1 MVVLHIS
8 RFLSTEIM
16 GGLLLFIVVVGGFF
30 LFISLLYLEYFVLLS
45 LFLFLGIV
53 SHVLVYYEGEDLDYM
68 YMLPLML

>member
-1 MVVLHIS
+1 MVGLHIS